1 MFENCIEVR
10 LREFRARYRVSQE
23 ELAKSVGVTR
33 QTIIAIE
40 KGKYLPSLTLALK
53 IAQRYYNEKKYSKAL
68 LWTKKAN
75 ILDRRAEG
83 AWILYAKSE
92 YKKGNQDRAI
102 EILRLYLANASS
114 KDGES
119 LLIAWTQGRNR

>member
-1 MFENCIEVR
+1 MADKCIEIR

-53 IAQRYYNEKKYSKAL
+53 IAQFF
-68 LWTKKAN
+68 
-75 ILDRRAEG
+75 
-83 AWILYAKSE
+83 
-92 YKKGNQDRAI
+92 
-102 EILRLYLANASS
+102 NASVEEIFRLVEKCYPEKRVS
-114 KDGES
+114 NK
-119 LLIAWTQGRNR
+119 

>member
-1 MFENCIEVR
+1 MFEDCIEVR

-53 IAQRYYNEKKYSKAL
+53 IARFFNVPVEEIFKLRKECYPR
-68 LWTKKAN
+68 
-75 ILDRRAEG
+75 RRATE
-83 AWILYAKSE
+83 
-92 YKKGNQDRAI
+92 Q
-102 EILRLYLANASS
+102 
-114 KDGES
+114 
-119 LLIAWTQGRNR
+119 